1 MMRSR
6 EQEASHAR
14 ERSSRMA
21 VRLAALM
28 ICLLLTPVPLAAQ
41 DRTAADSVAAGS
53 TERIEELERRI
64 RDLEQAR
71 AAHEEATRSIIR
83 QTIDQSTSRINN
95 VASFGGVFE
104 VLAGRTKDFTQVW
117 EPVMKLNGIEFVFEV
132 QTSEWTLGNFVLQYA
147 DGQDQLF
154 ATTIGTSAGV
164 PRFDIDTGYLT
175 LGNTQ
180 KFPLYSTLGRII
192 LPFGISTGDPVTDV
206 PTISNPLTVEGFEM
220 REDAFLIGVGLPTPP
235 TTPTVSVL
243 AAPAVKPKALRPL
256 FGGLARLLGYRPPAP
271 VPTEPAVVEP
281 ASPPP
286 PLTLGFLWYR
296 GNTVAEKNPS
306 GSWYPGLHYGATA
319 GFRTTG
325 TTAIDFNVDY
335 NSSIFDAEFFES
347 EYSGFLDEIGLVPG
361 MAASLKAKM
370 GPVGLVTEWN
380 GAVKQ
385 ATFQDDLDRFHTIS
399 PRAWQVG
406 MIYQL
411 GWNSGVEA
419 LGAQGT
425 YVAVDYSRTL
435 DFAGAAAIPVSET
448 LRIGALPEE
457 RLLLSVGEWVLDGV
471 RVQLEYSHIKD
482 YRTSLNGTGRTA
494 QAWFGMITYD
504 W

>member
-1 MMRSR
+1 
-6 EQEASHAR
+6 
-14 ERSSRMA
+14 MA
-21 VRLAALM
+21 AWIATLWM
-28 ICLLLTPVPLAAQ
+28 CILLSPATVAAQ
-41 DRTAADSVAAGS
+41 DRTPSDSTAAGS
-53 TERIEELERRI
+53 AEKIEELEKRI
-64 RDLEQAR
+64 RDLEATR
-71 AAHEEATRSIIR
+71 AAQEEATRSIIR

-132 QTSEWTLGNFVLQYA
+132 QTSEWTLGNFVIQYA

-164 PRFDIDTGYLT
+164 ARFDIDTGWLT
-175 LGNTQ
+175 IGNTQ
-180 KFPLYSTLGRII
+180 NFPLYTTFGRMI
-192 LPFGISTGDPVTDV
+192 LPFGISTGDPVADV

-220 REDAFLIGVGLPTPP
+220 REDAILIGVGLPTPP
-235 TTPTVSVL
+235 TTPTVTVL
-243 AAPAVKPKALRPL
+243 AAPPVKPKALRPL
-256 FGGLARLLGYRPPAP
+256 FGGLAHLLGYRPPPP
-271 VPTEPAVVEP
+271 VRTEPAVVERVT
-281 ASPPP
+281 PPP
-286 PLTLGFLWYR
+286 PLSLGFVWYR

-306 GSWYPGLHYGATA
+306 GAWYPGLHYGATA

-325 TTAIDFNVDY
+325 TTAFDFNVDY
-335 NSSIFDAEFFES
+335 NSSIFDAEFFET

-380 GAVKQ
+380 GSVKQ
-385 ATFQDDLDRFHTIS
+385 ATFQDDLDRFHTVS

-411 GWNSGVEA
+411 GWNSGVES

-435 DFAGAAAIPVSET
+435 DMEGAASIPVSET
-448 LRIGALPEE
+448 LRVGALPME

-482 YRTSLNGTGRTA
+482 YPTSVFGTGRTA